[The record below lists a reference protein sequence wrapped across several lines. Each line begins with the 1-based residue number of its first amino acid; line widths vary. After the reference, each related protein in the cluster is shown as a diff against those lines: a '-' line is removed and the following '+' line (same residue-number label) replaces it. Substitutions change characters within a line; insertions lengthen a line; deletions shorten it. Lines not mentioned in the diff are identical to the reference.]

1 MLYPFFFII
10 CRNQTIRR
18 TFGSVT
24 LKRNLRNDAHPMPSK
39 SKTSPAVPP
48 GVQRQIDE
56 NLRRIYAATLTE
68 EIPDRLQ
75 ELLKQLREKD
85 ASP

>member
-1 MLYPFFFII
+1 M
-10 CRNQTIRR
+10 
-18 TFGSVT
+18 S
-24 LKRNLRNDAHPMPSK
+24 SK
-39 SKTSPAVPP
+39 SKNLPAVPP